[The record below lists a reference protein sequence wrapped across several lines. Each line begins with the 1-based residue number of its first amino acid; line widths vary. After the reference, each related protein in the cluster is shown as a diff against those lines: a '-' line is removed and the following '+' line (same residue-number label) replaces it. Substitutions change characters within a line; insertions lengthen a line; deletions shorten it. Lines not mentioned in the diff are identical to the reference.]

1 MTAADERQTT
11 LSYVFPLFR
20 YHERWKEVNLADA
33 EPRPLMKHSIK
44 KGHVY
49 LRDISPQAYPDG
61 FMEPTG
67 ETAVFDESALA
78 YTEKSIALCKEKGIE
93 VVLLHLPKMSWT
105 YEKSQAMETFAEEQ
119 GVDYVDFDT
128 EEIRTQVGLDPAVDY
143 YDQGHVNLTGSV
155 KVSEWLGNY
164 LDETYDLPDHR
175 GEEAYAQWDIDLQAY
190 LERTG
195 LS

>member
-1 MTAADERQTT
+1 MDRYVAVDLETTGLNPARDRILEIGAVKIRDGQEAGQFQMLINPRMEIPERIRELTGITDEM
-11 LSYVFPLFR
+11 V
-20 YHERWKEVNLADA
+20 
-33 EPRPLMKHSIK
+33 
-44 KGHVY
+44 KGQP
-49 LRDISPQAYPDG
+49 SA
-61 FMEPTG
+61 G
-67 ETAVFDESALA
+67 E
-78 YTEKSIALCKEKGIE
+78 
-93 VVLLHLPKMSWT
+93 
-105 YEKSQAMETFAEEQ
+105 AMEAFAAEQ

-128 EEIRTQVGLDPAVDY
+128 EEIRAQVGLDPAVDY

-164 LDETYDLPDHR
+164 LDQTYDLPDHR

>member
-1 MTAADERQTT
+1 MCIRDREVTAADERQTT

-78 YTEKSIALCKEKGIE
+78 YTEKSIALCKEKGID
-93 VVLLHLPKMSWT
+93 VVDVYKRQLLHCVWNVIVRMPRKWRNS
-105 YEKSQAMETFAEEQ
+105 
-119 GVDYVDFDT
+119 
-128 EEIRTQVGLDPAVDY
+128 
-143 YDQGHVNLTGSV
+143 
-155 KVSEWLGNY
+155 
-164 LDETYDLPDHR
+164 
-175 GEEAYAQWDIDLQAY
+175 
-190 LERTG
+190 
-195 LS
+195 

>member
-1 MTAADERQTT
+1 M
-11 LSYVFPLFR
+11 
-20 YHERWKEVNLADA
+20 
-33 EPRPLMKHSIK
+33 
-44 KGHVY
+44 
-49 LRDISPQAYPDG
+49 
-61 FMEPTG
+61 
-67 ETAVFDESALA
+67 
-78 YTEKSIALCKEKGIE
+78 CKEKGIE

-164 LDETYDLPDHR
+164 LDQTYDLPDHR